1 MKVERALGFDPV
13 DRELEKLGYDIE
25 SRVPGTGRLRKFKLD
40 DVVYERKPTDDIFEI
55 IRARTNPV
63 SEVAWLFVAFA
74 AVWLGLGAYLL
85 SLSLRQRRLEERL
98 RQLERDE

>member
-1 MKVERALGFDPV
+1 L
-13 DRELEKLGYDIE
+13 
-25 SRVPGTGRLRKFKLD
+25 
-40 DVVYERKPTDDIFEI
+40 
-55 IRARTNPV
+55 

-85 SLSLRQRRLEERL
+85 SLSVRQRKLEERL